1 MLGIIKLVASPYQ
14 SLAPI
19 VSNPAPL
26 ALGLTKLGE
35 ALRDM
40 WSWGSDQDVYDPE
53 EPLQRVDKGPI
64 QWEPEVGSKPVWG
77 QDDEDHLA
85 DAFMF
90 PLDTD
95 SLIDDFAQSTEGN
108 CALVATIKAAMRKF
122 GNRLFRSVRMPAV
135 AKYQVGLRDGSEVK
149 FGYDE
154 LALTRESAGLS
165 GKNSPVKAFA
175 TFAFTVAAARRAQ
188 LMPAVDFKL
197 GMVNGWLSDQERF
210 QRALDDLNSGH
221 RPRHCAHYLGV
232 GHELR
237 IRTTDSEDTL
247 TDESTIVSSFGH
259 AVFVQTEKGKSSA
272 DHYGHAVE
280 YDGTDTN
287 GRPIRQRLTFEGPG
301 LNDEDGWFYI

>member
-1 MLGIIKLVASPYQ
+1 M
-14 SLAPI
+14 
-19 VSNPAPL
+19 
-26 ALGLTKLGE
+26 GLTKLGE
-35 ALRDM
+35 ALKEM

-53 EPLQRVDKGPI
+53 EAHRRVDESPI
-64 QWEPEVGSKPVWG
+64 RWEPEVGSKPVWS
-77 QDDEDHLA
+77 DEDEDQLA

-90 PLDTD
+90 PLDTHT
-95 SLIDDFAQSTEGN
+95 LIDAFAQSTEGN

-122 GNRLFRSVRMPAV
+122 GNRLFRSIRMPTYG
-135 AKYQVGLRDGSEVK
+135 KYLVGLRDGSEVS

-165 GKNSPVKAFA
+165 GENSPVKAFA
-175 TFAFTVAAARRAQ
+175 TFAFTVATARRAQ
-188 LMPAVDFKL
+188 LMPAVDLKL
-197 GMVNGWLSDQERF
+197 GLVDGWLSDEERF
-210 QRALDDLNSGH
+210 KRALDDLNSGH
-221 RPRHCAHYLGV
+221 RPRHCVHYLGV

-237 IRTTDSEDTL
+237 IRTTDPDDTF
-247 TDESTIVSSFGH
+247 TDESPIVSSFGH

-301 LNDEDGWFYI
+301 LNEEDGWFYV